1 MDSVIQPTKVLKPA
15 PASGALPTTTI
26 RVRRA
31 LLFYALRR
39 LGLDAAG
46 DARPPS
52 EQHIVLVNRAEV
64 SAALGR
70 REEA

>member
-1 MDSVIQPTKVLKPA
+1 MKPA
-15 PASGALPTTTI
+15 PANAARRTTTI

-46 DARPPS
+46 DARPAS

-64 SAALGR
+64 SAAMGR
-70 REEA
+70 QEEA

>member
-1 MDSVIQPTKVLKPA
+1 LKPA
-15 PASGALPTTTI
+15 PANGACPTTTI

-46 DARPPS
+46 DARPAG

-64 SAALGR
+64 SAAMAP